1 MAIHIAICDDQQR
14 DSEYLSSLVKEWAEE
29 RGISVNME
37 QFSSAEA
44 FLFHYSEQRD
54 WDLLLLDI
62 EMGALDGVS
71 MAKIVRRENEA
82 VQIVFITGYSDY
94 ISEGYEVAALHY
106 LMKPVKPEKLFEVL
120 DRAAEKLRRNEG
132 FLTVQTTEETVRLP
146 FYTIRYLDVQKNYV
160 TVHAKADYT
169 VKRTLSEME
178 AELDRRFFRIG
189 RAAIVNLDQVQRVTK
204 AEVRLSDGTVL
215 PLPRGAYEL
224 LNRAIIAH
232 N

>member
-1 MAIHIAICDDQQR
+1 MAIHIAICDDQR
-14 DSEYLSSLVKEWAEE
+14 KDSEYISALVREWAEGQKIAVQLE
-29 RGISVNME
+29 L
-37 QFSSAEA
+37 FPSAEA
-44 FLFHYSEQRD
+44 FLFQYAERKD

-62 EMGALDGVS
+62 EMGNMDGVS
-71 MAKIVRRENEA
+71 MAKTVRRENEA

-94 ISEGYEVAALHY
+94 IAEGYEVAALHY
-106 LMKPVKPEKLFEVL
+106 LMKPVKPGKLFAVL
-120 DRAAEKLRRNEG
+120 DRALEKLRWNEG

-160 TVHAKADYT
+160 TVHARADYT

-189 RAAIVNLDQVQRVTK
+189 RATIVNLDLVQRVTK
-204 AEVRLSDGTVL
+204 AEVRLSDGTAL

>member
-1 MAIHIAICDDQQR
+1 MKIAICDDRQK
-14 DSEYLSSLVKEWAEE
+14 DSEYMSALVRKWAEGQKIAVQLE
-29 RGISVNME
+29 L
-37 QFSSAEA
+37 FPSAEA
-44 FLFHYSEQRD
+44 FLFQYEERKD

-62 EMGALDGVS
+62 EMGNIDGVS
-71 MAKIVRRENEA
+71 MAKTVRRENEA

-94 ISEGYEVAALHY
+94 IAEGYEVAALHY
-106 LMKPVKPEKLFEVL
+106 LMKPVKPEKLFAVM

-178 AELDRRFFRIG
+178 AELDHRFFRIG

-204 AEVRLSDGTVL
+204 TDVCLSDGTAL

-224 LNRAIIAH
+224 LNRAIIVH